1 MRSRERLATAAAVLF
16 WLAVW
21 QTVAAVLEGR
31 TGTTL
36 LLPYPAEALAR
47 LLELVQER
55 DFWLAVGH
63 SVGRIFSGYAAGVV
77 LGCAIGIASAFLW
90 PVRVLLRPLLGV
102 IRATP
107 VASFVIV
114 ALVWIRGGQLSAFI
128 ACLMV
133 LPIIAENVETGLRET
148 DPALL
153 EMAAVFQVGWG
164 RRLRYIDLPAV
175 LPYLTAGMRV
185 ALGFGW
191 KSGIAGEVIAI
202 PSSAIG
208 TELYRAKV
216 VLDMPGLFAWTAVI
230 IALSALI
237 EWGMLRLLPERKGGG
252 SDAAV

>member
-21 QTVAAVLEGR
+21 QTAAAVLEER

-47 LLELVQER
+47 LLELVRER
-55 DFWLAVGH
+55 DFWIAVGH
-63 SVGRIFSGYAAGVV
+63 SVWRIFSAYAAGVV

-164 RRLRYIDLPAV
+164 RRLRYIYLPAV

>member
-1 MRSRERLATAAAVLF
+1 M
-16 WLAVW
+16 
-21 QTVAAVLEGR
+21 
-31 TGTTL
+31 
-36 LLPYPAEALAR
+36 
-47 LLELVQER
+47 
-55 DFWLAVGH
+55 
-63 SVGRIFSGYAAGVV
+63 V

-164 RRLRYIDLPAV
+164 RRLRYIYLPAV

>member
-21 QTVAAVLEGR
+21 QTAAAVLEGR

-36 LLPYPAEALAR
+36 LLPYPAKALAR
-47 LLELVQER
+47 LLELVREQ

-153 EMAAVFQVGWG
+153 EMAAVFQGQAVAARLGLHSVGFGSYRFGSGFRHSGCPLLRNSVYTHTICG
-164 RRLRYIDLPAV
+164 RKENYDCDGCSITSNNSRATSFPLGSSTASTRTLTGRLPKVISITSPT
-175 LPYLTAGMRV
+175 LTA
-185 ALGFGW
+185 
-191 KSGIAGEVIAI
+191 
-202 PSSAIG
+202 
-208 TELYRAKV
+208 
-216 VLDMPGLFAWTAVI
+216 
-230 IALSALI
+230 
-237 EWGMLRLLPERKGGG
+237 
-252 SDAAV
+252 